1 MNSLFKF
8 FLAISVCFISPVYAA
23 EAPADDVAASE
34 IKSTGS
40 AITPSDKAS
49 ETLAVS
55 LIDELKDKAANG
67 DVEAQ
72 LNLGY
77 MYLYGINGVNI
88 DYKQALSYYEAAAA
102 QKSAVAYNNLGSL
115 YFSGVGTDLDKE
127 KALHFFEEAAKLGSN
142 DAAVNLAIISLSS
155 GAKNKTD
162 DDYKKIFDLL
172 NQAQKDNNIAKFL
185 LGYSYA
191 NGFRVEQN
199 RVKAFQNIKAAAD
212 DKYDEAQYILAD
224 FYIKGF
230 GTAKNYNRA
239 IEYLQMAT
247 DQGNIDAMMKLA
259 DILAE
264 GRIYTKDIKKAHMLY
279 NIASVSGI
287 KGAAE
292 KRDALESNL
301 PIQDL
306 LSIQAMAEDFQAAP
320 SQQTSFIRQTFGN
333 SLKAYIDTYINKQ
346 EEKGE

>member
-1 MNSLFKF
+1 MNNIFTF
-8 FLAISVCFISPVYAA
+8 FLTVSIFLSLSAY
-23 EAPADDVAASE
+23 ASE
-34 IKSTGS
+34 DVQISDTQSKGS
-40 AITPSDKAS
+40 AIIPSETKG

-55 LIDELKDKAANG
+55 VIDELKDKAAKG
-67 DVEAQ
+67 DIEAQ

-88 DYKQALSYYEAAAA
+88 DYKQALSYYETAAA

-115 YFSGVGTDLDKE
+115 YFSGVGTDVDKE

-155 GAKNKTD
+155 DVKDKTD
-162 DDYKKIFDLL
+162 ADYKKIFDLL

-191 NGFRVEQN
+191 KGFRVEQN
-199 RVKAFQNIKAAAD
+199 KIKAFQNIKAAAD

-230 GTAKNYNRA
+230 GTAKNYSRA
-239 IEYLQMAT
+239 VEYLQMAT
-247 DQGNIDAMMKLA
+247 EQGNIDAMMQLA
-259 DILAE
+259 DILSE
-264 GRIYTKDIKKAHMLY
+264 GKIYTKDIKKAHMLY
-279 NIASVSGI
+279 NIASVSGA

-292 KRDALESNL
+292 KRDALEANL

-306 LSIQAMAEDFQAAP
+306 LNIQSMAEDFTANP

-333 SLKAYIDTYINKQ
+333 SLKAYIDAYINEAK
-346 EEKGE
+346 KGE

>member
-1 MNSLFKF
+1 MNNLFKF
-8 FLAISVCFISPVYAA
+8 LLVISVCFVSSAF
-23 EAPADDVAASE
+23 ASE
-34 IKSTGS
+34 NTSDGKTVPEVKSAGS
-40 AITPSDKAS
+40 AITPSDKAN
-49 ETLAVS
+49 ETSTVN
-55 LIDELKDKAANG
+55 LIDELKDKAAKG

-127 KALHFFEEAAKLGSN
+127 KALYFFEEAAKLGSN

-155 GAKNKTD
+155 GAKDKTD
-162 DDYKKIFDLL
+162 ADYKKIFDLL

-191 NGFRVEQN
+191 KGFRVEPN
-199 RVKAFQNIKAAAD
+199 KIKAFQYIKAAAD

-224 FYIKGF
+224 FYINGF

-259 DILAE
+259 DILAA
-264 GRIYTKDIKKAHMLY
+264 GKIYTKDVKKAHMLY
-279 NIASVSGI
+279 NIASVSGA

-292 KRDALESNL
+292 KRDALEENL

-306 LSIQAMAEDFQAAP
+306 LNIQSMAEDFTANP
-320 SQQTSFIRQTFGN
+320 SQQTSFIRKTFGS
-333 SLKAYIDTYINKQ
+333 SLKAYIDTYIIEDK
-346 EEKGE
+346 KGE

>member
-1 MNSLFKF
+1 MNNVFKF
-8 FLAISVCFISPVYAA
+8 FLTFFVFFSLPGYAIEDTKISDAQ
-23 EAPADDVAASE
+23 
-34 IKSTGS
+34 STGS
-40 AITPSDKAS
+40 AITPSENTS
-49 ETLAVS
+49 ETMAVS
-55 LIDELKDKAANG
+55 MIDELKTKAANG
-67 DVEAQ
+67 DIEAQ

-115 YFSGVGTDLDKE
+115 YFSGVGTEVDKE

-155 GAKNKTD
+155 GASDKTD
-162 DDYKKIFDLL
+162 ADYKKIFDLL

-185 LGYSYA
+185 LGYAYA
-191 NGFRVEQN
+191 NGFHVEQN
-199 RVKAFQNIKAAAD
+199 KIKAFKNVKAAAD

-224 FYIKGF
+224 FYIRGF

-239 IEYLQMAT
+239 IEYLQMAA
-247 DQGNIDAMMKLA
+247 DQGNIDAMMQLA
-259 DILAE
+259 DILSE
-264 GRIYTKDIKKAHMLY
+264 GKIYTKDIKKAHMLY
-279 NIASVSGI
+279 NVASVSGA

-292 KRDALESNL
+292 KRDALEANL

-306 LSIQAMAEDFQAAP
+306 LSIQAMAEDFTAAP
-320 SQQTSFIRQTFGN
+320 SQQTTFIRQTFGN
-333 SLKAYIDTYINKQ
+333 SLKAYIDAYINNKNN
-346 EEKGE
+346 EDKKGE